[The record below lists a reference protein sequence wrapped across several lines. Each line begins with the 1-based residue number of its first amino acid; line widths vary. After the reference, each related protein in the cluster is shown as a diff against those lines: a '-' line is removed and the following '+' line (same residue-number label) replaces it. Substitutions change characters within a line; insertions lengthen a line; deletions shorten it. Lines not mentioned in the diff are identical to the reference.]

1 MLNPFENPMTTKLH
15 SSLHAQAEK
24 ALSLS
29 RQALDFQ
36 MDQVQKLD
44 QLAREQAVANT
55 RAAMEAW
62 QAGAKMVM
70 DAHAQAVAAMAPA
83 ESPAEA

>member
-1 MLNPFENPMTTKLH
+1 
-15 SSLHAQAEK
+15 
-24 ALSLS
+24 
-29 RQALDFQ
+29 
-36 MDQVQKLD
+36 MDQVEKID

-70 DAHAQAVAAMAPA
+70 DAHAQAVAEMAPTA
-83 ESPAEA
+83 STPDA